1 MNYNDTWLM
10 VNMDETPVYLG
21 IFSETTIDFI
31 GAENIS
37 ICY

>member
-1 MNYNDTWLM
+1 MNYNDTWFL
-10 VNMDETPVYLG
+10 VNMDETPIYLD

-31 GAENIS
+31 RVENVS